1 VAAIGLTFLA
11 CWLLM
16 LAVPT
21 IPLSRFLRMLLVEA
35 PVRRVARLTR
45 GDVAVGLVLI
55 AAACVMM
62 FADDGDRVRV
72 AMMGAP
78 DIAIWLTSF
87 EVSAYLDVAIG
98 VIGAVSSLRI
108 RGLPARLA
116 AVLRRGRPV
125 GANRRAIRV
134 RKPDA
139 PSGANDDD
147 HRRGVALAA

>member
-1 VAAIGLTFLA
+1 LAAIGLTFLA
-11 CWLLM
+11 YWLLM
-16 LAVPT
+16 LAAPT
-21 IPLSRFLRMLLVEA
+21 IPLSRSLRALLVEA
-35 PVRRVARLTR
+35 PITRVARLSR
-45 GDVAVGLVLI
+45 GDVAVGLIL
-55 AAACVMM
+55 ATAACLVV
-62 FADDGDRVRV
+62 FVGERDGLQVT
-72 AMMGAP
+72 MMGAP

-98 VIGAVSSLRI
+98 LISAASSLRI

>member
-16 LAVPT
+16 IAAPT
-21 IPLSRFLRMLLVEA
+21 IPLSRSLRVLLVEA
-35 PVRRVARLTR
+35 PVRRLARLTR
-45 GDVAVGLVLI
+45 ADVAVGLVLI

-62 FADDGDRVRV
+62 FADDGDRFRV

-98 VIGAVSSLRI
+98 VIGAASSLRI

-139 PSGANDDD
+139 LSGANDDD

>member
-1 VAAIGLTFLA
+1 MAAIGVTFLA

-16 LAVPT
+16 LAAPT
-21 IPLSRFLRMLLVEA
+21 IPLSRSLRVLLVEA
-35 PVRRVARLTR
+35 PVRRVALLTR

-78 DIAIWLTSF
+78 DFAIWLTSF

-98 VIGAVSSLRI
+98 LIGAASSLRV

-116 AVLRRGRPV
+116 AVLRRERPV

-139 PSGANDDD
+139 PSGANNDD
-147 HRRGVALAA
+147 HRRGLALEA

>member
-1 VAAIGLTFLA
+1 MAAIGLTFLA

-16 LAVPT
+16 LAAPT
-21 IPLSRFLRMLLVEA
+21 IPLSRSLRVLLVEA
-35 PVRRVARLTR
+35 PVRRLTR
-45 GDVAVGLVLI
+45 ADVAVGLVLI

-62 FADDGDRVRV
+62 FADDGDKVRA

-98 VIGAVSSLRI
+98 LIGAASGLRI
-108 RGLPARLA
+108 RGLSARLA

-139 PSGANDDD
+139 PGGANDDD